1 VNPEEQE
8 LYRSEAWL
16 RADGFSEEEIRDSM
30 KFIRQRYRC
39 ALTGEGWDALAE
51 TEREARNK
59 SWFAYTGGHVGKE
72 HPFWH
77 FWSLIRG
84 YDPVPVLEKV
94 TCPVLAVFG
103 AKDTFLPAE
112 KSARIWQTA
121 LEKAGNKDVT
131 IRVFPD
137 GNHSLIE
144 SKTGGLKESARAQRF
159 VPGFFETLRDWTLKQ
174 IK

>member
-1 VNPEEQE
+1 
-8 LYRSEAWL
+8 
-16 RADGFSEEEIRDSM
+16 M
-30 KFIRQRYRC
+30 
-39 ALTGEGWDALAE
+39 
-51 TEREARNK
+51 
-59 SWFAYTGGHVGKE
+59 
-72 HPFWH
+72 
-77 FWSLIRG
+77 
-84 YDPVPVLEKV
+84 PVLEKV

-137 GNHSLIE
+137 GDHSLIE
-144 SKTGGLKESARAQRF
+144 SKTGGLKETARARRF

-174 IK
+174 VK